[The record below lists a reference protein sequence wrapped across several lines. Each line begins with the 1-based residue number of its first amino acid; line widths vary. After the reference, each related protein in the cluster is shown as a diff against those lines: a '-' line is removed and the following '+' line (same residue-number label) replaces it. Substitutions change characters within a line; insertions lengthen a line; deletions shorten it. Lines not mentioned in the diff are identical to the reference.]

1 MGQVKL
7 HVLTLNKTRRYRSLT
22 RTLQK
27 EVLFLR
33 PPPRKAKVTLL
44 DLSFSASLSLLS
56 LDHLSSKSPGLQLAE
71 AWRKNRM
78 QHSKLR

>member
-33 PPPRKAKVTLL
+33 PPPRKAK
-44 DLSFSASLSLLS
+44 
-56 LDHLSSKSPGLQLAE
+56 LSSKSPGLQLAE